1 MTESIQAS
9 RGSQGTKEQL
19 KEHYPMNYIGGNDTL
34 DFDRLSVK
42 LSYSDKRTFRFQTHA
57 KGTRFDGKAGTN
69 RDRRRLWSFRVAFVA
84 CPGKPRGGYG
94 DARRHLRCKN

>member
-1 MTESIQAS
+1 MVLGWSCLDIPGYS
-9 RGSQGTKEQL
+9 EQL
-19 KEHYPMNYIGGNDTL
+19 KEQYPMNYIGGNDTL

-69 RDRRRLWSFRVAFVA
+69 RDRRRLWSCRFAFGA
-84 CPGKPRGGYG
+84 RPGKPRRGNGHARGY
-94 DARRHLRCKN
+94 